1 MAITKTGYKQ
11 KYVSNTDV
19 KVNVNAD
26 GNFAQSGETV
36 AGQKRYTLKGA
47 NIENSLSANTE
58 ILGAFLG
65 IVGAGQDS
73 LSNRASVTWEAI

>member
-1 MAITKTGYKQ
+1 MAFPKTGYKS

-19 KVNVNAD
+19 KVNLNAE
-26 GNFAQSGETV
+26 GNFAQEGEAV

-47 NIENSLSANTE
+47 KIENSLEQNTVLLE
-58 ILGAFLG
+58 AFLG

>member
-1 MAITKTGYKQ
+1 MAFTKNGYKP

-19 KVNVNAD
+19 KVNLNAD
-26 GNFAQSGETV
+26 GNFAQAGETV

-47 NIENSLSANTE
+47 NIENSLEQNTE
-58 ILGAFLG
+58 VLEAFLG